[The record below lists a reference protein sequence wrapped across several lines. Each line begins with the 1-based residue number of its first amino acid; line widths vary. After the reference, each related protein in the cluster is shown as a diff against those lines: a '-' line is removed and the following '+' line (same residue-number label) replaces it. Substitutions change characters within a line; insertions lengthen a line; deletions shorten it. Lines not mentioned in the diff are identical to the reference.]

1 MKVARLPTMCY
12 VLIERRMVDDV
23 RFPEMKKQVEFI
35 CKYFLEGGKIMEM
48 DSKQRE
54 SRSLSAPGLFDYIG
68 TFSDTN
74 STIAQP
80 FKYVACEIPSTTKL
94 FELKILGSDKDGLN
108 FVKLVDVELCFDI
121 DNFKVSIMRE
131 LGLCVIAHSYAT
143 GTGAYNV
150 NILLAPEDVD
160 LNHTINIDLFSNIE
174 PSQLSINS
182 YASSPTVSG
191 TSFTRIYPN
200 LKFSEDPY
208 YMITHVDR
216 WSVLK
221 IPEKVNTIV
230 VKDYTNYIYLI
241 KRIVRLN
248 GEAFTDGT
256 ELTLMN
262 SANNVGGNGLAF
274 LNDPSQET
282 GVGAI
287 LPLPEAKWWIG
298 NGDYTGTL
306 TDNVTKYRTLIPN
319 VIVKLVSCGGKWIP
333 QLIPS
338 PNACIGE
345 VDPCGF
351 REGSEWADFN
361 FYRLQ
366 ALLANKVK
374 TIDLKGK
381 TIYIHLNSNLNLDYA
396 LHLCNGTINVASGA
410 YYDFTVSSG
419 FSIKM
424 MDLNINDPYARW
436 NMFVF
441 PINDPC
447 SPSCE
452 NPAALHGINFSIDY
466 IHIVNC
472 NLNNIRTLINLE
484 YCDFT
489 ISEEHP
495 EDYPKVHSL
504 KIINSKIIWDNVNN
518 ERFNGI
524 RIQNAVFGSIKITNN
539 SFINYNVAINFGRDN
554 DYTNAE
560 VASSKSGT
568 ADISNNYFDGGTMLV
583 GDGTEYATYH
593 CAVLSEQHETMFCN
607 NIIVKCVT
615 VNNSTLKST
624 ATYDN
629 YLSDDIVICANN
641 TIHDIIS
648 FGSNENMLCE
658 IFKSKAYNNPHTM
671 HTRSFL
677 NNVVEIHPEAYEYY
691 NANTPVGMTIHST
704 NVGYYMDSVLLDG
717 NRIYAPQVKLL
728 SSYFYAVN
736 FVCRNNS
743 YRFIGV
749 NNNIPRNLFQF
760 HPMESDGQYPNIENI
775 DIENNIIEFVGTAVG
790 VLKLSSKVNN
800 AVKIINNTFINCLGY
815 VLSRIGDNYIP
826 TTMIEGELNVS
837 SNKYI
842 NVSIPSIVGTDL
854 RVAPTKYYYERYLPG
869 TAYGTNNPLQIYT
882 ASTNVHMKLICP
894 NALSVANSEAVLARI
909 NFNKMNND
917 DQSILYY
924 RAKLTVEPDGNPI
937 SAVLYLKY
945 SASPNTVSWCTRY
958 DGTYTASSKLVEV
971 GDYKAYIQLA
981 TSGQLRL
988 YCSGSLSYM
997 VKPHPMTFELETI
1010 PYTV

>member
-1 MKVARLPTMCY
+1 
-12 VLIERRMVDDV
+12 
-23 RFPEMKKQVEFI
+23 
-35 CKYFLEGGKIMEM
+35 M

-80 FKYVACEIPSTTKL
+80 FKHVVCEIPSTTKL

-108 FVKLVDVELCFDI
+108 FVKLVDVELCFDMI
-121 DNFKVSIMRE
+121 NFKVSIMRD
-131 LGLCVIAHSYAT
+131 LGVSVIAHSYVT
-143 GTGAYNV
+143 GTGVNNV
-150 NILLAPEDVD
+150 GVLLVPEDVD

-518 ERFNGI
+518 GRFNGI
-524 RIQNAVFGSIKITNN
+524 RILDAVFGSIKITNN
-539 SFINYNVAINFGRDN
+539 SFINYNVAINISR
-554 DYTNAE
+554 TNAFE
-560 VASSKSGT
+560 NSGVASQYSGS
-568 ADISNNYFDGGTMLV
+568 ADISNNYFDGGEMKTDS
-583 GDGTEYATYH
+583 GHFSTYH
-593 CAVLSEQHETMFCN
+593 CAVLSEQHETRFN
-607 NIIVKCVT
+607 YNEIKQCVT
-615 VNNSTLKST
+615 VNNTEDSST
-624 ATYDN
+624 ATYDC
-629 YLSDDIVICANN
+629 YLSDDIVVFSNN
-641 TIHDIIS
+641 VINNILN
-648 FGSNENMLCE
+648 FGSNEISHCE
-658 IFKSKAYNNPHTM
+658 IFKSKAYNYFQTA
-671 HTRSFL
+671 HTRSFI
-677 NNVVEIHPEAYEYY
+677 NNIVQINPEGY
-691 NANTPVGMTIHST
+691 NYGDPKGMTMHST
-704 NVGYYMDSVLLDG
+704 NVGFYMDSMVVEG
-717 NRIYAPQVKLL
+717 NRVYAPQVQLL

-760 HPMESDGQYPNIENI
+760 HPMENDGQYPNIENI

-815 VLSRIGDNYIP
+815 VLSRIGEISD
-826 TTMIEGELNVS
+826 TTMIEEELNVS

-842 NVSIPSIVGTDL
+842 NVSIPSTVGTDL

-869 TAYGTNNPLQIYT
+869 TAYGTDNPLQIYT

-909 NFNKMNND
+909 NFNKMNNE

-997 VKPHPMTFELETI
+997 VKLHPMTFELETI
-1010 PYTV
+1010 PYSV